1 MAVVVGLGNP
11 GRRYRR
17 TRHNVGFR
25 VVEMLAGR
33 WHAEPEEAARGAR
46 YRAWR
51 AAPGGREVALLE
63 PHTFMNLSGE
73 ALLEWAGGSPPDRA
87 QVLIVCD
94 DIYLPVGR
102 LRLRRSGS
110 AGGHRGL
117 ESIEAALGTRDYPR
131 LRVGVGAAAPGAA
144 YREHVL
150 TPPAPDE
157 EDDVEVSL
165 QRAADAVECWL
176 LEGIQQAMNRFNAKT
191 TEEVKEE

>member
-25 VVEMLAGR
+25 VVEGLVAR
-33 WHAEPEEAARGAR
+33 WRAEPQAVPGTARF
-46 YRAWR
+46 RAWR

-63 PHTFMNLSGE
+63 PHTFMNASGE
-73 ALLEWAGGSPPDRA
+73 ALLEWAGAVPSDPTE
-87 QVLIVCD
+87 VLIVCD

-102 LRLRRSGS
+102 LRLRKSGS

-117 ESIEAALGTRDYPR
+117 ESVEAALGTRDYPR
-131 LRVGVGAAAPGAA
+131 LRIGVGAASSAA
-144 YREHVL
+144 DYREHVL
-150 TPPAPDE
+150 APPAANE
-157 EDDVEVSL
+157 EEVLEASL
-165 QRAADAVECWL
+165 RRAEDAVECWL
-176 LEGIQQAMNRFNAKT
+176 LDGIQRAMNRFNAKT